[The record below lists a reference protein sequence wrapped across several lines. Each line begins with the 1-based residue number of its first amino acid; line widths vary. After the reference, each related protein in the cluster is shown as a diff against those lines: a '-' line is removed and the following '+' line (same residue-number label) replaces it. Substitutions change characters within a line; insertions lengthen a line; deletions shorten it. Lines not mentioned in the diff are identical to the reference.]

1 MTASTTR
8 TVSLPSG
15 LAIAPPL
22 PDLMLPVKIRHGVLG
37 FLRNHP
43 TVAIGGALLLCL
55 VLIGIFA
62 PWLGTV
68 DPTALAP
75 AKRTRPPS
83 ADFWFGT
90 DALGRDI
97 YSRVLYGARVSLTVG
112 LSVAV
117 LASLAGL
124 AIGLVSGFVR
134 LADGVIMRVMDG
146 AMAIPAILFAIMV
159 VTLFGATLQTVII
172 AITLPE
178 IPRVVRLT
186 RSVVLTVRGEAYV
199 EAAISMGTPKVM
211 LIIRHILPNILA
223 PVIVQATFTAS
234 AAILIE
240 SSLSFLGIGT
250 PSEIPSWGN
259 IMADGRN
266 YFQIAP
272 QFIIA
277 PGLLVAVTVLA
288 VNMIG
293 DGLRDLLDPR
303 FARSVGDVR

>member
-1 MTASTTR
+1 MNEAAAHR
-8 TVSLPSG
+8 LPLRNAVALMRRHPG
-15 LAIAPPL
+15 LAFGLFVVGAMIVLAIA
-22 PDLMLPVKIRHGVLG
+22 
-37 FLRNHP
+37 
-43 TVAIGGALLLCL
+43 
-55 VLIGIFA
+55 A
-62 PWLGTV
+62 PWLHTV
-68 DPTALAP
+68 DPTTIRPRMRL
-75 AKRTRPPS
+75 RPPLGE
-83 ADFWFGT
+83 FWLGT
-90 DALGRDI
+90 DASGRDLW
-97 YSRVLYGARVSLTVG
+97 SRIAYGSRI
-112 LSVAV
+112 
-117 LASLAGL
+117 SLAVGAAVASISL
-124 AIGLVSGFVR
+124 ALGLVIGTVAGTVR
-134 LADGVIMRVMDG
+134 RLDGVIMRVMDG

-250 PSEIPSWGN
+250 PSGIPSWGN

-272 QFIIA
+272 QLIIA